1 MKKRIL
7 TLGLASA
14 VLLGAGYLA
23 SGQASAHFGNS
34 PEGTG
39 RNYDPDRHAQMQ
51 DIIANRDYQAWVQ
64 VAGDRP
70 IADYV
75 TQENFNRFIEMME
88 AKHNGD
94 FDTADA
100 IREELGMP
108 ERGTHRGE
116 GYGKGDGTGRGQGRG
131 MGLHRGY

>member
-1 MKKRIL
+1 MKKRLL

-23 SGQASAHFGNS
+23 SGQASAHFGNN

-39 RNYDPDRHAQMQ
+39 KNYDPDRHAQMQ
-51 DIIANRDYQAWVQ
+51 EIIDNKDYQAWLEIV
-64 VAGDRP
+64 GDKP
-70 IADYV
+70 V
-75 TQENFNRFIEMME
+75 TEYINQDNFSRFLEMKE
-88 AKHNGD
+88 ARHSGD

-108 ERGTHRGE
+108 ERGTHREE
-116 GYGKGDGTGRGQGRG
+116 GPRRGDGNGQGQGRG

>member
-1 MKKRIL
+1 MKKRLL

-14 VLLGAGYLA
+14 VLMGAGYLA
-23 SGQASAHFGNS
+23 SGQASAHFGNN
-34 PEGTG
+34 PEGAG

-51 DIIANRDYQAWVQ
+51 DIIANRDYEAWVQ

-70 IADYV
+70 VADYV

-94 FDTADA
+94 MDTADA

-116 GYGKGDGTGRGQGRG
+116 GRGMRNGQGRG
-131 MGLHRGY
+131 MGFHQGS